1 MQIETLIDVDRLI
14 VDQGL
19 YSWMFFF
26 QWGRRSYT
34 FQMRV
39 TNAVPTS
46 TNRHHNCLYIYIYI
60 YIYMYIHIYIYKGSL
75 QVDFRVEQCSIR

>member
-26 QWGRRSYT
+26 QWGREGYT

-39 TNAVPTS
+39 KPQCPNLPGVYRSNDAVCDNLLLPLKVTS
-46 TNRHHNCLYIYIYI
+46 I
-60 YIYMYIHIYIYKGSL
+60 
-75 QVDFRVEQCSIR
+75 